1 MIRFVQRFRAL
12 WKEEHGG
19 ATVEF
24 VLAVP
29 ILMAIF
35 MASFESGLFMTRE
48 IMLEQSVDIVMR
60 ELRLG
65 HYPSPVTTD
74 KLKSEICSRT
84 IVFSDCSANIM
95 IELQK
100 ISTSTFVLPTAGAEC
115 RDLSQPIKPSTT
127 LQIGAENELMLV
139 RACVIVQALFPT
151 TGIGL
156 NLTRS
161 TNGGGMKI
169 LAVSAFANEPNS

>member
-1 MIRFVQRFRAL
+1 MMRFAKLVRRA
-12 WKEEHGG
+12 WREEDGV
-19 ATVEF
+19 ASIEF
-24 VLAVP
+24 VFAVP

-65 HYPSPVTTD
+65 HYPAPVTTD
-74 KLKSEICSRT
+74 KLKTEICNRT
-84 IVFSDCSANIM
+84 VVFNNCAANIM

-100 ISTSTFVLPTAGAEC
+100 ISTTTFAMPTIAAEC

-127 LQIGAENELMLV
+127 LQIGVDNDLMLV
-139 RACVIVQALFPT
+139 RACIIVDALFPT

-156 NLTRS
+156 NLTRTS
-161 TNGGGMKI
+161 NGGGVQVVT
-169 LAVSAFANEPNS
+169 VSAFANEPS

>member
-1 MIRFVQRFRAL
+1 MKRISKSFLRA
-12 WKEEHGG
+12 WRDEGG
-19 ATVEF
+19 VASIEF
-24 VLAVP
+24 VMAIPV
-29 ILMAIF
+29 LMMIF
-35 MASFESGLFMTRE
+35 MASFESGLFMTRK

-74 KLKSEICSRT
+74 KLKTEICNRT
-84 IVFSDCSANIM
+84 VVFNNCAANIM

-100 ISTSTFVLPTAGAEC
+100 ISTSDAIMPTTSPEC
-115 RDLSQPIKPSTT
+115 RDLSLPIKPSTT

-139 RACVIVQALFPT
+139 RACIIVDALFPT

-156 NLTRS
+156 DLTRT
-161 TNGGGMKI
+161 TNGGGIKI
-169 LAVSAFANEPNS
+169 VTVSAFSNEPS

>member
-1 MIRFVQRFRAL
+1 MKRIGKSFLGAWRD
-12 WKEEHGG
+12 EGG
-19 ATVEF
+19 VASIEF
-24 VLAVP
+24 VMTIPL
-29 ILMAIF
+29 LMMIF
-35 MASFESGLFMTRE
+35 MASFESGLFMTRK

-74 KLKSEICSRT
+74 TLKTEICKRT
-84 IVFSDCSANIM
+84 VVFNNCAANIM

-100 ISTSTFVLPTAGAEC
+100 ISTSDAIMPTIDPEC
-115 RDLSQPIKPSTT
+115 RDLSLPIKPSTT

-139 RACVIVQALFPT
+139 RACIIVDALFPT

-156 NLTRS
+156 DLTRT

-169 LAVSAFANEPNS
+169 VTVSAFSNEPS

>member
-1 MIRFVQRFRAL
+1 MKRFFRVLGHIWQNERGTAS
-12 WKEEHGG
+12 
-19 ATVEF
+19 VEF
-24 VLAVP
+24 VLAIP
-29 ILMAIF
+29 ALMAIF

-48 IMLEQSVDIVMR
+48 IMLQQSVDIVMR

-84 IVFSDCSANIM
+84 LVFTDCTGNIM

-100 ISTSTFVLPTAGAEC
+100 ISATTFTLPTASPEC
-115 RDLSQPIKPSTT
+115 RDRSQPIKPSTT
-127 LQIGAENELMLV
+127 LQIGVENDLMLV
-139 RACVIVQALFPT
+139 RTCIIVDALFPT

-156 NLTRS
+156 KLTRTS
-161 TNGGGMKI
+161 QGGGVQI
-169 LAVSAFANEPNS
+169 LAVSAFANEPS

>member
-1 MIRFVQRFRAL
+1 MKMLPKGFFRA
-12 WKEEHGG
+12 WRDESGV
-19 ATVEF
+19 ASIEF
-24 VLAVP
+24 VMAIPV
-29 ILMAIF
+29 LMAIF
-35 MASFESGLFMTRE
+35 SASFESGLFMTRK

-74 KLKSEICSRT
+74 TLKTEICKRT
-84 IVFSDCSANIM
+84 VVFNDCAANMM

-100 ISTSTFVLPTAGAEC
+100 ISTSDAILPTITPEC

-139 RACVIVQALFPT
+139 RACIIVDALFPT

-156 NLTRS
+156 DLTRT
-161 TNGGGMKI
+161 TNGGGI
-169 LAVSAFANEPNS
+169 QIVTVSAFSNEPS

>member
-1 MIRFVQRFRAL
+1 MKQIVRRLGHIWRDESGVASI
-12 WKEEHGG
+12 
-19 ATVEF
+19 EF
-24 VLAVP
+24 VMALPV
-29 ILMAIF
+29 LLAIF

-48 IMLEQSVDIVMR
+48 IMLEQAVDIVMR

-74 KLKSEICSRT
+74 KLKTEICNRT
-84 IVFSDCSANIM
+84 IVFNNCAANMM

-100 ISTSTFVLPTAGAEC
+100 ISLSDAVLPATAPEC
-115 RDLSQPIKPSTT
+115 RDLSQPMKPSTT

-139 RACVIVQALFPT
+139 RACIVVDALFPT

-156 NLTRS
+156 NLTR
-161 TNGGGMKI
+161 TANGGGVQI
-169 LAVSAFANEPNS
+169 IAVSAFSNEPS